1 MKKSILS
8 FVAVLLVIVLLCCT
22 AAFGLTVGPITI
34 SSVLDE
40 ENGIRRGL
48 DLVGGSSITFEAQLP
63 DDYNESNLSS
73 DMASVQAMM
82 TKRLDSLGYTEAT
95 VELVGDRRIKI
106 DIPAI
111 SDPQEAVEVLGATA
125 QLQFLDAD
133 DNVILTG
140 SGIKSAS
147 AGYGQISSSSVTSE
161 HYVTVEFTDEAQEA
175 WEEATKKAAQAAAGT
190 SEESEDGEEHN
201 HDHSIIKIMMDDEVL
216 SEPSV
221 GAEYADTGITGGSC
235 IISGNFD
242 ADSAKTLAEQINIGQ
257 LPFTL
262 EKVAM
267 SAVGPSLGEKALSNS
282 LIAGGIGILL
292 VMIFMI
298 IFYRLPGVVASIAL
312 MFYTALDAVIL
323 SVAHVNLS
331 LPGIAGIILS
341 IGMAVDANV
350 VIFER
355 VKDELRNGKTIRAAI
370 DSGFH
375 RAWTAIIDS
384 NVTTIIASIV
394 LYFFGSGTVVG
405 FALTLGI
412 GVVLSMFTAV
422 TVTRFLLNRIVDFKI
437 KNPKVYGA

>member
-8 FVAVLLVIVLLCCT
+8 FVAVLLVIALLCCT
-22 AAFGLTVGPITI
+22 AVFGLTVGPIQI
-34 SSVLDE
+34 PNVLDE

-63 DDYNESNLSS
+63 DGYNTSNLQS
-73 DMASVQAMM
+73 DMNSVQAMM

-95 VELVGDRRIKI
+95 VELVGDSRIKV

-125 QLQFLDAD
+125 QLQFLNAD
-133 DNVILTG
+133 GEVILGG
-140 SGIKSAS
+140 SDIKSAS
-147 AGYGQISSSSVTSE
+147 AGYGKVSQTSVAEE
-161 HYVTVEFTDEAQEA
+161 HYVNVEFTDEAAEK
-175 WEEATKKAAQAAAGT
+175 WTEATKLAAQA
-190 SEESEDGEEHN
+190 EDGKN
-201 HDHSIIKIMMDDEVL
+201 YIKIVMDEETL
-216 SEPSV
+216 SSPSV
-221 GAEYADTGITGGSC
+221 SSEYAETGITGGGC

-242 ADSAKTLAEQINIGQ
+242 ADSARTLAEQINIGQ

-262 EKVAM
+262 EEVSM
-267 SAVGPSLGEKALSNS
+267 SAVGPSLGEKALSTS
-282 LIAGGIGILL
+282 LMAGAIGILL

-298 IFYRLPGVVASIAL
+298 VMYRVPGFIASIAL
-312 MFYTALDAVIL
+312 LFYTALDAVIL
-323 SVAHVNLS
+323 TVAHVNLS

-350 VIFER
+350 IIFER
-355 VKDELRNGKTIRAAI
+355 IKDELHNGKTVRAAI
-370 DSGFH
+370 DSGFS

-384 NVTTIIASIV
+384 NITTIIAAVV

-405 FALTLGI
+405 FAITFGI

-422 TVTRFLLNRIVDFKI
+422 TVTRFLLRRIVEFNI
-437 KNPKVYGA
+437 RNPKLYGA

>member
-8 FVAVLLVIVLLCCT
+8 FVAVLLVIALLCCT
-22 AAFGLTVGPITI
+22 AVFGLTVGPIQI
-34 SSVLDE
+34 PNVLDE

-63 DDYNESNLSS
+63 DGYNTSNLQS
-73 DMASVQAMM
+73 DMNSVQAMM

-95 VELVGDRRIKI
+95 VELVGDTRIKV

-125 QLQFLDAD
+125 QLQFLNAD
-133 DNVILTG
+133 GEVILGG
-140 SGIKSAS
+140 SDIKSAS
-147 AGYGQISSSSVTSE
+147 AGYGKVSQTSVAEE
-161 HYVTVEFTDEAQEA
+161 HYVNVEFTDEAAEK
-175 WEEATKKAAQAAAGT
+175 WTEATKLAAQA
-190 SEESEDGEEHN
+190 EDGKN
-201 HDHSIIKIMMDDEVL
+201 YIKIVMDEETL
-216 SEPSV
+216 SSPSV
-221 GAEYADTGITGGSC
+221 SSEYAETGITGGGC

-242 ADSAKTLAEQINIGQ
+242 ADSARTLAEQINIGQ

-262 EKVAM
+262 EEVSM
-267 SAVGPSLGEKALSNS
+267 SAVGPSLGEKALSTS
-282 LIAGGIGILL
+282 LMAGAIGILL

-298 IFYRLPGVVASIAL
+298 VMYRVPGVIASIAL
-312 MFYTALDAVIL
+312 LFYTALDAVIL
-323 SVAHVNLS
+323 TVAHVNLS

-350 VIFER
+350 IIFER
-355 VKDELRNGKTIRAAI
+355 IKDELRNGKTVRAAI
-370 DSGFH
+370 DSGFS

-384 NVTTIIASIV
+384 NITTIIAAVV

-405 FALTLGI
+405 FAITFGI

-422 TVTRFLLNRIVDFKI
+422 TVTRFLLRRIVEFNI
-437 KNPKVYGA
+437 RNPKLYGA

>member
-8 FVAVLLVIVLLCCT
+8 FVAVLLVIALLCCT
-22 AAFGLTVGPITI
+22 AVFGLTVGPIQI
-34 SSVLDE
+34 PNVLDE

-63 DDYNESNLSS
+63 DGYNTSNLQS
-73 DMASVQAMM
+73 DMNSVQAMM

-95 VELVGDRRIKI
+95 VELVGDSRIKV

-125 QLQFLDAD
+125 QLQFLNAD
-133 DNVILTG
+133 GEVILGG
-140 SGIKSAS
+140 SDIKSAS
-147 AGYGQISSSSVTSE
+147 AGYGKVSQTSVAEE
-161 HYVTVEFTDEAQEA
+161 HYVNVEFTDEAAEK
-175 WEEATKKAAQAAAGT
+175 WTEATKLAAQA
-190 SEESEDGEEHN
+190 EDGKN
-201 HDHSIIKIMMDDEVL
+201 YIKIVMDEETL
-216 SEPSV
+216 SSPSV
-221 GAEYADTGITGGSC
+221 SSEYAETGITGGGC

-242 ADSAKTLAEQINIGQ
+242 ADSARTLAEQINIGQ

-262 EKVAM
+262 EEVSM
-267 SAVGPSLGEKALSNS
+267 SAVGPSLGEKALSTS
-282 LIAGGIGILL
+282 LTAGAIGILL

-298 IFYRLPGVVASIAL
+298 VMYRVPGVIASIAL
-312 MFYTALDAVIL
+312 LFYTALDAVIL
-323 SVAHVNLS
+323 TVAHVNLS

-350 VIFER
+350 IIFER
-355 VKDELRNGKTIRAAI
+355 IKDELHNGKTVRAAI
-370 DSGFH
+370 DSGFS

-384 NVTTIIASIV
+384 NITTIIAAVV

-405 FALTLGI
+405 FAITFGI

-422 TVTRFLLNRIVDFKI
+422 TVTRFLLRRIVEFNI
-437 KNPKVYGA
+437 RNPKLYGA

>member
-34 SSVLDE
+34 SSALDE

-95 VELVGDRRIKI
+95 VELVGDNRVKI

-111 SDPQEAVEVLGATA
+111 SDPQEAVEILGATA
-125 QLQFLDAD
+125 QLKFLDAD

-147 AGYGQISSSSVTSE
+147 AGYGQISESSVASE
-161 HYVTVEFTDEAQEA
+161 HYVTVEFTDEAEEA
-175 WEEATKKAAQAAAGT
+175 WVEATKKAAQAAAGT
-190 SEESEDGEEHN
+190 GEETEEGHD
-201 HDHSIIKIMMDDEVL
+201 HDHSIIKIMMDDTVL
-216 SEPSV
+216 SEPAV

-267 SAVGPSLGEKALSNS
+267 SAVGPSLGERALSTS
-282 LIAGGIGILL
+282 LMAGGIGILL

-298 IFYRLPGVVASIAL
+298 AFYRLPGVVASIAL

-341 IGMAVDANV
+341 IGMAVDADV

-355 VKDELRNGKTIRAAI
+355 IKEELRNGKTVRAAI

-384 NVTTIIASIV
+384 NVTTIIAAVV

-412 GVVLSMFTAV
+412 GVVLSMFTAI
-422 TVTRFLLNRIVDFKI
+422 TITRFLLSRIVDFKI

>member
-8 FVAVLLVIVLLCCT
+8 FVAVLLVIALLCCT
-22 AAFGLTVGPITI
+22 AVFGLTVGPIQI
-34 SSVLDE
+34 PNVLDE

-63 DDYNESNLSS
+63 DGYNTSNLQS
-73 DMASVQAMM
+73 DMNSVQAMM

-95 VELVGDRRIKI
+95 VELVGDTRIKV

-125 QLQFLDAD
+125 QLQFLNAD
-133 DNVILTG
+133 GEVILGG
-140 SGIKSAS
+140 SDIKSAS
-147 AGYGQISSSSVTSE
+147 AGYGKVSQTSVAEE
-161 HYVTVEFTDEAQEA
+161 HYVNVEFTDEAAEK
-175 WEEATKKAAQAAAGT
+175 WTEATKLAAQA
-190 SEESEDGEEHN
+190 EDGKN
-201 HDHSIIKIMMDDEVL
+201 YIKIVMDEETL
-216 SEPSV
+216 SSPSV
-221 GAEYADTGITGGSC
+221 SSEYAETGITGGGC

-242 ADSAKTLAEQINIGQ
+242 ADSARTLAEQINIGQ

-262 EKVAM
+262 EEVSM
-267 SAVGPSLGEKALSNS
+267 SAVGPSLGEKALSTS
-282 LIAGGIGILL
+282 LTAGAIGILL

-298 IFYRLPGVVASIAL
+298 VMYRVPGVIASIAL
-312 MFYTALDAVIL
+312 LFYTALDAVIL
-323 SVAHVNLS
+323 TVAHVNLS

-350 VIFER
+350 IIFER
-355 VKDELRNGKTIRAAI
+355 IKDELHNGKTVRAAI
-370 DSGFH
+370 DSGFS

-384 NVTTIIASIV
+384 NITTIIAAVV

-405 FALTLGI
+405 FAITFGI

-422 TVTRFLLNRIVDFKI
+422 TVTRFLLRRIVDFNI
-437 KNPKVYGA
+437 RNPKLYGA

>member
-8 FVAVLLVIVLLCCT
+8 FVAVLLVIALLCCT
-22 AAFGLTVGPITI
+22 AVFGLTVGPIQI
-34 SSVLDE
+34 PNVLDE

-63 DDYNESNLSS
+63 DGYNTSNLQS
-73 DMASVQAMM
+73 DMNSVQAMM

-95 VELVGDRRIKI
+95 VELVGDTRIKV

-125 QLQFLDAD
+125 QLQFLNAD
-133 DNVILTG
+133 GEVILGG
-140 SGIKSAS
+140 SDIKSAS
-147 AGYGQISSSSVTSE
+147 AGYGKVSQTSVAEE
-161 HYVTVEFTDEAQEA
+161 HYVNVEFTDEAAEK
-175 WEEATKKAAQAAAGT
+175 WTEATKLAAQA
-190 SEESEDGEEHN
+190 EDGKN
-201 HDHSIIKIMMDDEVL
+201 YIKIVMDEETL
-216 SEPSV
+216 SSPSV
-221 GAEYADTGITGGSC
+221 SSEYAETGITGGGC

-242 ADSAKTLAEQINIGQ
+242 ADSARTLAEQINIGQ

-262 EKVAM
+262 EEVSM
-267 SAVGPSLGEKALSNS
+267 SAVGPSLGEKALSTS
-282 LIAGGIGILL
+282 LTAGAIGILL

-298 IFYRLPGVVASIAL
+298 VMYRVPGFIASIAL
-312 MFYTALDAVIL
+312 LFYTALDAVIL
-323 SVAHVNLS
+323 TVAHVNLS

-350 VIFER
+350 IIFER
-355 VKDELRNGKTIRAAI
+355 IKDELHNGKTVRAAI
-370 DSGFH
+370 DSGFS

-384 NVTTIIASIV
+384 NITTIIAAVV

-405 FALTLGI
+405 FAITFGI

-422 TVTRFLLNRIVDFKI
+422 TVTRFLLRRIVDFNI
-437 KNPKVYGA
+437 RNPKLYGA

>member
-8 FVAVLLVIVLLCCT
+8 FVAVLLVIALLCCT
-22 AAFGLTVGPITI
+22 AVFGLTVGPIQI
-34 SSVLDE
+34 PNVLDE

-63 DDYNESNLSS
+63 DGYNTSNLQS
-73 DMASVQAMM
+73 DMNSVQAMM

-95 VELVGDRRIKI
+95 VELVGDTRIKV

-125 QLQFLDAD
+125 QLQFLNAD
-133 DNVILTG
+133 GEVILGG
-140 SGIKSAS
+140 SDIKSAS
-147 AGYGQISSSSVTSE
+147 AGYGKVSQTSVAEE
-161 HYVTVEFTDEAQEA
+161 HYVNVEFTDEAAEK
-175 WEEATKKAAQAAAGT
+175 WTEATKLAAQA
-190 SEESEDGEEHN
+190 EDGKN
-201 HDHSIIKIMMDDEVL
+201 YIKIVMDEETL
-216 SEPSV
+216 SSPSV
-221 GAEYADTGITGGSC
+221 SSEYAETGITGGGC

-242 ADSAKTLAEQINIGQ
+242 ADSARTLAEQINIGQ

-262 EKVAM
+262 EEVSM
-267 SAVGPSLGEKALSNS
+267 SAVGPSLGEKALSTS
-282 LIAGGIGILL
+282 LMAGAIGILL

-298 IFYRLPGVVASIAL
+298 VMYRVPGVIASIAL
-312 MFYTALDAVIL
+312 LFYTALDAVIL
-323 SVAHVNLS
+323 TVAHVNLS

-350 VIFER
+350 IIFER
-355 VKDELRNGKTIRAAI
+355 IKDELHNGKTVRAAI
-370 DSGFH
+370 DSGFS

-384 NVTTIIASIV
+384 NITTIIAAVV

-405 FALTLGI
+405 FAITFGI

-422 TVTRFLLNRIVDFKI
+422 TVTRFLLRRIVEFNI
-437 KNPKVYGA
+437 RNPKLYGA

>member
-22 AAFGLTVGPITI
+22 AVFGLTVGPIQI
-34 SSVLDE
+34 PNVLDE

-63 DDYNESNLSS
+63 DGYNTANLQS
-73 DMASVQAMM
+73 DMNSVQAMM

-95 VELVGDRRIKI
+95 VELVGDSRIKV

-111 SDPQEAVEVLGATA
+111 SDPQEAVDVLGATA
-125 QLQFLDAD
+125 QLQFLNAD
-133 DNVILTG
+133 DEVILSG
-140 SGIKSAS
+140 SDIKSAS
-147 AGYGQISSSSVTSE
+147 AGYGKIDQTSVAEE
-161 HYVTVEFTDEAQEA
+161 HYVNVEFTDEAAEK
-175 WEEATKKAAQAAAGT
+175 WTEATKLAAQA
-190 SEESEDGEEHN
+190 EDGKN
-201 HDHSIIKIMMDDEVL
+201 YIKIVMDDETL
-216 SEPSV
+216 SSPSV
-221 GAEYADTGITGGSC
+221 SSEYAETGITGGGC
-235 IISGNFD
+235 IISGSFD

-262 EKVAM
+262 EEVSM
-267 SAVGPSLGEKALSNS
+267 SAVGPSLGEKALSTS
-282 LIAGGIGILL
+282 LMAGGIGILL

-298 IFYRLPGVVASIAL
+298 IMYRVPGVIASIAL
-312 MFYTALDAVIL
+312 LFYTALDAVIL
-323 SVAHVNLS
+323 TVAHVNLS

-350 VIFER
+350 IIFER
-355 VKDELRNGKTIRAAI
+355 IKDELRNGKTVRAAI
-370 DSGFH
+370 DSGFS

-384 NVTTIIASIV
+384 NITTIIAAVV

-405 FALTLGI
+405 FAITFGI

-422 TVTRFLLNRIVDFKI
+422 TVTRFLLRRIVDFNI
-437 KNPKVYGA
+437 RNPKLYGA

>member
-8 FVAVLLVIVLLCCT
+8 FVAVLLVIALLCCT
-22 AAFGLTVGPITI
+22 AVFGLTVGPIQI
-34 SSVLDE
+34 PNVLDE

-63 DDYNESNLSS
+63 DGYNTSNLQS
-73 DMASVQAMM
+73 DMNSVQAMM

-95 VELVGDRRIKI
+95 VELVGDTRIKV

-125 QLQFLDAD
+125 QLQFLNAD
-133 DNVILTG
+133 GEVILGG
-140 SGIKSAS
+140 SDIKSAS
-147 AGYGQISSSSVTSE
+147 AGYGKVSQTSVAEE
-161 HYVTVEFTDEAQEA
+161 HYVNVEFTDEAAEK
-175 WEEATKKAAQAAAGT
+175 WTEATKLAAQA
-190 SEESEDGEEHN
+190 EDGEN
-201 HDHSIIKIMMDDEVL
+201 YIKIVMDDETL
-216 SEPSV
+216 SSPSV
-221 GAEYADTGITGGSC
+221 SSEYAETGITGGGC

-242 ADSAKTLAEQINIGQ
+242 ADSARTLAEQINIGQ

-262 EKVAM
+262 EEVSM
-267 SAVGPSLGEKALSNS
+267 SAVGPSLGEKALSTS
-282 LIAGGIGILL
+282 LMAGAIGILL

-298 IFYRLPGVVASIAL
+298 VMYRVPGIIASIAL
-312 MFYTALDAVIL
+312 LFYTALDAVIL
-323 SVAHVNLS
+323 TVAHVNLS

-350 VIFER
+350 IIFER
-355 VKDELRNGKTIRAAI
+355 IKDELHNGKTVRAAI
-370 DSGFH
+370 DSGFS

-384 NVTTIIASIV
+384 NITTIIAAVV

-405 FALTLGI
+405 FAITFGI

-422 TVTRFLLNRIVDFKI
+422 TVTRFLLRRIVDFNI
-437 KNPKVYGA
+437 RNPKLYGA

>member
-22 AAFGLTVGPITI
+22 AIFGLTVGPVHIPN
-34 SSVLDE
+34 VLDE

-63 DDYNESNLSS
+63 DGYNTSNLQS
-73 DMASVQAMM
+73 DMNSVQAMM

-95 VELVGDRRIKI
+95 VELVGDNRIKV

-125 QLQFLDAD
+125 QLQFLNAD
-133 DNVILTG
+133 GEEIL
-140 SGIKSAS
+140 SGADIKSAS
-147 AGYGQISSSSVTSE
+147 AGYGKIDQTSVADE
-161 HYVTVEFTDEAQEA
+161 HYVNVEFTDEAAEK
-175 WEEATKKAAQAAAGT
+175 WTEATKLAAQA
-190 SEESEDGEEHN
+190 EDGEN
-201 HDHSIIKIMMDDEVL
+201 YIKIVMDDQTL
-216 SEPSV
+216 SSPSV
-221 GAEYADTGITGGSC
+221 SSEYAETGITGGGC
-235 IISGNFD
+235 VISGSFD

-262 EKVAM
+262 EEVSM
-267 SAVGPSLGEKALSNS
+267 SAVGPSLGERALSTS
-282 LIAGGIGILL
+282 LMAGGIGILL
-292 VMIFMI
+292 VMVFMI
-298 IFYRLPGVVASIAL
+298 VMYRVPGVVASIAL

-323 SVAHVNLS
+323 TVAHVNLS

-350 VIFER
+350 IIFER
-355 VKDELRNGKTIRAAI
+355 VKDELRNGKTVRSAI
-370 DSGFH
+370 DSGFS

-384 NVTTIIASIV
+384 NITTIIAAIV

-405 FALTLGI
+405 FALTFGI

-422 TVTRFLLNRIVDFKI
+422 TVTRFLLKRIVDFKI
-437 KNPKVYGA
+437 RNPKLYGA

>member
-8 FVAVLLVIVLLCCT
+8 FVAVLLVIALLCCT
-22 AAFGLTVGPITI
+22 AVFGLTVGPIQI
-34 SSVLDE
+34 PNVLDE

-63 DDYNESNLSS
+63 DGYNTSNLQS
-73 DMASVQAMM
+73 DMNSVQAMM

-95 VELVGDRRIKI
+95 VELVGDTRIKV

-125 QLQFLDAD
+125 QLQFLNAD
-133 DNVILTG
+133 GEVILGG
-140 SGIKSAS
+140 SDIKSAS
-147 AGYGQISSSSVTSE
+147 AGYGKVSQTSVAEE
-161 HYVTVEFTDEAQEA
+161 HYVNVEFTDEAAEK
-175 WEEATKKAAQAAAGT
+175 WTEATKLAAQA
-190 SEESEDGEEHN
+190 EDGKN
-201 HDHSIIKIMMDDEVL
+201 YIKIVMDEETL
-216 SEPSV
+216 SSPSV
-221 GAEYADTGITGGSC
+221 SSEYAETGITGGGC

-242 ADSAKTLAEQINIGQ
+242 ADSARTLAEQINIGQ

-262 EKVAM
+262 EEVSM
-267 SAVGPSLGEKALSNS
+267 SAVGPSLGEKALSTS
-282 LIAGGIGILL
+282 LTAGAIGILL

-298 IFYRLPGVVASIAL
+298 VMYRVPGVIASIAL
-312 MFYTALDAVIL
+312 LFYTALDAVIL
-323 SVAHVNLS
+323 TVAHVNLS

-350 VIFER
+350 IIFER
-355 VKDELRNGKTIRAAI
+355 IKDELRNGKTVRAAI
-370 DSGFH
+370 DSGFS

-384 NVTTIIASIV
+384 NITTIIAAVV

-405 FALTLGI
+405 FAITFGI

-422 TVTRFLLNRIVDFKI
+422 TVTRFLLRRIVEFNI
-437 KNPKVYGA
+437 RNPKLYGA

>member
-8 FVAVLLVIVLLCCT
+8 FVAVLLVIALLCCT
-22 AAFGLTVGPITI
+22 AVFGLTVGPIQI
-34 SSVLDE
+34 PNVLDE

-63 DDYNESNLSS
+63 DGYNTSNLQS
-73 DMASVQAMM
+73 DMNSVQAMM

-95 VELVGDRRIKI
+95 VELVGDTRIKV

-125 QLQFLDAD
+125 QLQFLNAD
-133 DNVILTG
+133 GEVILGG
-140 SGIKSAS
+140 SDIKSAS
-147 AGYGQISSSSVTSE
+147 AGYGKVSQTSVAEE
-161 HYVTVEFTDEAQEA
+161 HYVNVEFTDEAAEK
-175 WEEATKKAAQAAAGT
+175 WTEATKLAAQA
-190 SEESEDGEEHN
+190 EDGEN
-201 HDHSIIKIMMDDEVL
+201 YIKIVMDDETL
-216 SEPSV
+216 SSPSV
-221 GAEYADTGITGGSC
+221 SSEYAETGITGGGC

-242 ADSAKTLAEQINIGQ
+242 ADSARTLAEQINIGQ

-262 EKVAM
+262 EEVSM
-267 SAVGPSLGEKALSNS
+267 SAVGPSLGEKALSTS
-282 LIAGGIGILL
+282 LMAGAIGILL

-298 IFYRLPGVVASIAL
+298 VMYRVPGFIASIAL
-312 MFYTALDAVIL
+312 LFYTALDAVIL
-323 SVAHVNLS
+323 TVAHVNLS

-350 VIFER
+350 IIFER
-355 VKDELRNGKTIRAAI
+355 IKDELRNGKTVRAAI
-370 DSGFH
+370 DSGFS

-384 NVTTIIASIV
+384 NITTIIAAVV

-405 FALTLGI
+405 FAITFGI

-422 TVTRFLLNRIVDFKI
+422 TVTRFLLRRIVDFNI
-437 KNPKVYGA
+437 RNPKLYGA

>member
-8 FVAVLLVIVLLCCT
+8 FVAVLLVIALLCCT
-22 AAFGLTVGPITI
+22 AVFGLTVGPIQI
-34 SSVLDE
+34 PNVLDE

-63 DDYNESNLSS
+63 DGYNTSNLQS
-73 DMASVQAMM
+73 DMNSVQAMM

-95 VELVGDRRIKI
+95 VELVGDTRIKV

-125 QLQFLDAD
+125 QLQFLNAD
-133 DNVILTG
+133 GEVILGG
-140 SGIKSAS
+140 SDIKSAS
-147 AGYGQISSSSVTSE
+147 AGYGKVSQTSVAEE
-161 HYVTVEFTDEAQEA
+161 HYVNVEFTDEAAEK
-175 WEEATKKAAQAAAGT
+175 WTEATKLAAQA
-190 SEESEDGEEHN
+190 EDGKN
-201 HDHSIIKIMMDDEVL
+201 YIKIVMDDDTL
-216 SEPSV
+216 SSPSV
-221 GAEYADTGITGGSC
+221 SSEYAETGITGGGC

-242 ADSAKTLAEQINIGQ
+242 ADSARTLAEQINIGQ

-262 EKVAM
+262 EEVSM
-267 SAVGPSLGEKALSNS
+267 SAVGPSLGEKALSTS
-282 LIAGGIGILL
+282 LTAGAIGILL

-298 IFYRLPGVVASIAL
+298 VMYRVPGVIASIAL
-312 MFYTALDAVIL
+312 LFYTALDAVIL
-323 SVAHVNLS
+323 TVAHVNLS

-350 VIFER
+350 IIFER
-355 VKDELRNGKTIRAAI
+355 IKDELHNGKTVRAAI
-370 DSGFH
+370 DSGFS

-384 NVTTIIASIV
+384 NITTIIAAVV

-405 FALTLGI
+405 FAITFGI

-422 TVTRFLLNRIVDFKI
+422 TVTRFLLRRIVEFNI
-437 KNPKVYGA
+437 RNPKLYGA